1 MDATCQ
7 FLKASAA
14 ICQAAWA
21 IYGEDARQQSA
32 DKGHLT
38 AMSTEL
44 RYTIQS
50 LLDTRAVSNDGMSA
64 LHKACL
70 KVGRDLVIRLDR
82 AEEFI
87 DNPRETWTQDAI
99 EALAIRLVS
108 LMRQYNASNP
118 GSDVLRDERA
128 FPCFRFTTPRKHQL
142 VRDDK
147 RQSQKQ
153 ILYESQSSTDT
164 FSPVP
169 ESLAI
174 DVRVLKSS
182 RPSQPRNAPVD
193 LLNEFVLETLAFKDM
208 YDREENVA
216 KAHGKTFEW
225 IFGADGRQG
234 KAENEFRHG
243 FSAWL
248 ETNNYGPIYWM
259 TGKPGSGKSTLMK
272 YLYEHPATYA
282 LIRKWAGSLPISS
295 AGFFSW
301 ASGSKEQRSKSGLL
315 RSLLY
320 QFLSVNPHL
329 IPRTFPNL
337 WTKIRTMTSKERI
350 ALHVEWGIDELLEA
364 FQLFMDAA
372 LSEMKICIFI
382 DGLDEFEEDHQE
394 LTNFFKK
401 YSLDGSVKMC
411 LSSRPWNTFKA
422 AFQTTAP
429 SVKIQEITQPDLHQY
444 ATDRLREN
452 PVVRRI
458 MGRRI
463 QETEAL
469 RQAIVDRADG
479 VFLWI
484 KLALNDILK
493 DFDPKQGLP
502 GSRDRLDQLPVELD
516 GLYEKFLLQ
525 DQTDTQIAETATFFL
540 LVEARETVAEFVN
553 DTSAS
558 SLTVWELACAFEQDD
573 DDYATDG
580 DLVQASDVFIH
591 ERCSNTIECMHQR
604 FAGLLSL
611 QERQSQNCRRTIK
624 FSDNVEED
632 SASIRRLAHTKVTFV
647 HRTVRDWL
655 RVDHV
660 RRRLE
665 QRISAGFDPHLRL
678 LRSHVLRLKRP
689 MEEIEHH
696 RRFDEWWPDVTLAMT
711 HSRYIINDTESMQR
725 RLLNE
730 LNRTLSWLWDTN
742 ADPYDHWAAKAFGFF
757 HVRKKAPP
765 IWHPFLCL
773 ATKFGLTTYV
783 AEELD
788 AWISQGN
795 HDVLGNGM
803 PTFDDKATPLLTY
816 ATEFLCSRERSIYP
830 LSDPNMVHNL
840 LERRHPINPGP
851 NHEYIDFETK
861 SPMTSW
867 VNLLRHLRDAHR
879 RHLIGY
885 FDTDPNGITRWAEIV
900 RLFVRGG
907 ADVDAVVAA
916 DHWDPKISTVG
927 VMELL
932 ADTYCAVELE
942 EIKRLVSKE

>member
-1 MDATCQ
+1 M
-7 FLKASAA
+7 
-14 ICQAAWA
+14 
-21 IYGEDARQQSA
+21 
-32 DKGHLT
+32 
-38 AMSTEL
+38 
-44 RYTIQS
+44 
-50 LLDTRAVSNDGMSA
+50 
-64 LHKACL
+64 
-70 KVGRDLVIRLDR
+70 
-82 AEEFI
+82 
-87 DNPRETWTQDAI
+87 
-99 EALAIRLVS
+99 LVS
-108 LMRQYNASNP
+108 
-118 GSDVLRDERA
+118 
-128 FPCFRFTTPRKHQL
+128 
-142 VRDDK
+142 
-147 RQSQKQ
+147 
-153 ILYESQSSTDT
+153 SSE
-164 FSPVP
+164 P
-169 ESLAI
+169 
-174 DVRVLKSS
+174 KS
-182 RPSQPRNAPVD
+182 APVD
-193 LLNEFVLETLAFKDM
+193 LLNEFILENLAFKDM
-208 YDREENVA
+208 HDREKNVA
-216 KAHGKTFEW
+216 KSHGKTFEW

-234 KAENEFRHG
+234 KVENEFRHD

-248 ETNNYGPIYWM
+248 ETNNYGPIFWM

-272 YLYEHPATYA
+272 YLYEHPATHA
-282 LIRKWAGSLPISS
+282 LSRKWAGALPLST

-350 ALHVEWGIDELLEA
+350 ALHLELDIDELLEA
-364 FQLFMDAA
+364 FQLFMGAA

-401 YSLDGSVKMC
+401 YSLDGSVKIC
-411 LSSRPWNTFKA
+411 LSSRPWNTFEA
-422 AFQTTAP
+422 AFQTTGP
-429 SVKIQEITQPDLHQY
+429 SVKLQEITQPDLHQY
-444 ATDRLREN
+444 AIDRLREN
-452 PVVRRI
+452 AVVRRI
-458 MGRRI
+458 LRNKA

-469 RQAIVDRADG
+469 CQAIVDRADG

-493 DFDPKQGLP
+493 GFDPKQCLP
-502 GSRDRLDQLPVELD
+502 GLRDRLDQLPGELD

-525 DQTDTQIAETATFFL
+525 DQTDTQIAGTATFL
-540 LVEARETVAEFVN
+540 LLIEARETVAEFVN

-558 SLTVWELACAFEQDD
+558 SLTVWELTFALERGD

-580 DLVQASDVFIH
+580 DLAQVPDAFIR
-591 ERCSNTIECMHQR
+591 ERCNDTIECMHQR

-611 QERQSQNCRRTIK
+611 QGRQSQNHRPTLK
-624 FSDNVEED
+624 FSDNVELEGD
-632 SASIRRLAHTKVTFV
+632 SASIRQLADTKVTFI

-655 RVDHV
+655 RVVHV

-678 LRSHVLRLKRP
+678 LRSHVLRFKRP

-696 RRFDEWWPDVTLAMT
+696 RRFNEWWPDVTLAMT
-711 HSRYIINDTESMQR
+711 HSRYIIDDTEKMQR
-725 RLLNE
+725 CFLNQ
-730 LNRTLSWLWDTN
+730 LNKTLSWLWDTN
-742 ADPYDHWAAKAFGFF
+742 ADPNDHWAAKAFGFF

-783 AEELD
+783 SEELD

-795 HDVLGNGM
+795 HDVPGNRM
-803 PTFDDKATPLLTY
+803 PTFDEKATPLLTY

-830 LSDPNMVHNL
+830 LSDPNMIHNL

-851 NHEYIDFETK
+851 NHGYIDFETK
-861 SPMTSW
+861 APMTSW
-867 VNLLRHLRDAHR
+867 VSLLRHLRDAHR
-879 RHLIGY
+879 RRLIGY

-907 ADVDAVVAA
+907 ADIDAVVAA
-916 DHWDPKISTVG
+916 DPWDPEVTTV
-927 VMELL
+927 VIMEVL
-932 ADTYCAVELE
+932 ADTYFAVELE
-942 EIKRLVSKE
+942 ELKRLICKK